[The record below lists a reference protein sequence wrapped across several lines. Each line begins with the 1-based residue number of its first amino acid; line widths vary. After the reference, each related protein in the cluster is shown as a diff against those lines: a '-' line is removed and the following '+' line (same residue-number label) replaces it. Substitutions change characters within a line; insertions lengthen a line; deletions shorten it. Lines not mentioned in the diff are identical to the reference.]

1 MKSNMGVFDR
11 IARILV
17 AAVIAVLL
25 AVGTLHGALGIV
37 LAIIGAI
44 FLVTAVVG
52 FCPLYA
58 LFGLSTKRAQAS

>member
-1 MKSNMGVFDR
+1 MKSNMGALDR
-11 IARILV
+11 TVRIVIA
-17 AAVIAVLL
+17 AAVAVLL

-44 FLVTAVVG
+44 FLVTGVVG

-58 LFGLSTKRAQAS
+58 LFRLSTKRARAS